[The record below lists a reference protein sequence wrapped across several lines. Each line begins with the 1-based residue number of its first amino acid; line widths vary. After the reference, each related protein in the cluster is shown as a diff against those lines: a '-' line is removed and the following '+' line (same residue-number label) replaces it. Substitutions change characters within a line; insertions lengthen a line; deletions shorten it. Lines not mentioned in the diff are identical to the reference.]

1 MAAGL
6 ALMVVPAVITVKI
19 SAPQPPPD
27 IPAPAP
33 PAPETLPSDVG
44 RLPAVRVACEAGVAA
59 VAFSPDARRLVAADV
74 EGRLLLL
81 DTTGDDR
88 RPFRGPDERPARA
101 LVFLDESRF
110 AVLDAGGGV
119 GCWHTGTG
127 PIGDVG
133 VFPARDGLAGI
144 SGSVRSG
151 WFAWAAAD
159 GSAWVINGGT
169 HDQHSPIRLPGA
181 GVIDSAPVVSPDTHP
196 LFAAAAAGDEVRVW
210 NLSSGRLD
218 RTVTLIGHTQK
229 VRALVFGPGGRL
241 FTAGDDGTIRTW
253 FLPKGRPGPVM
264 STDNWVTALAVSP
277 DGRTL
282 ASGGYDRK
290 VRLWSADGLP
300 IETLGPLPG
309 VINAVDVSPDGR
321 RLAAGCSD
329 GSLLVWDLP

>member
-6 ALMVVPAVITVKI
+6 ALMVVPAVITVQL
-19 SAPQPPPD
+19 SAPEPPP
-27 IPAPAP
+27 IAPPAA
-33 PAPETLPSDVG
+33 PAPETPPADVG
-44 RLPAVRVACEAGVAA
+44 RLPAVQIDCEAGVAA
-59 VAFSPDARRLVAADV
+59 LAFSPDARRLVAADV

-81 DTTGDDR
+81 DKTGDDR
-88 RPFRGPDERPARA
+88 RPFRGPDQARA
-101 LVFLDESRF
+101 RAVVFLDESRF
-110 AVLDAGGGV
+110 AVLGADGGV
-119 GCWHTGTG
+119 GCWHTGAR
-127 PIGDVG
+127 PAGDAG

-159 GSAWVINGGT
+159 GSAWMINGGS
-169 HDQHSPIRLPGA
+169 HEHHSPVRLTGA
-181 GVIDSAPVVSPDTHP
+181 GLIDSAPVVSPDTHP
-196 LFAAAAAGDEVRVW
+196 LFAAAAVGDEVRVW

-218 RTVTLIGHTQK
+218 RTVSLTGHTQK

-253 FLPKGRPGPVM
+253 FLPDGRPGPVM
-264 STDNWVTALAVSP
+264 TTDNWVTALAVSP

-282 ASGGYDRK
+282 ASGGYDRT
-290 VRLWSADGLP
+290 VRLWSADGTP

-309 VINAVDVSPDGR
+309 VINALDVSPDGR

-329 GSLLVWDLP
+329 GSLLIWDLP